1 MSGYFTELALSIDA
15 MLGDA
20 APAVEAG
27 IMDELSETEEMR
39 RRVYATTVAAWSSPV
54 ATLGTDNALAT
65 RSSGRA
71 AGIGKGSAKVTSTQ
85 RTAAA
90 AAVPSKAKVAA
101 PAVKFATTGL
111 SRPNAPAAS
120 LAAAA
125 VITGPNDSATITA
138 ALRPFTGQNDPIAVF
153 TKVSALA
160 VANDED
166 ERRRRGGGG
175 GGGHPVPT
183 AVARTTRGPSHA
195 QAIAARA
202 AIAAGPQPA
211 VFKVIS
217 TAGTKGAAGA
227 LLEYLGTRADED
239 GKKHDIQVFTSSGL
253 SVEAREQRRLLL
265 EEWQEDFREPFQN
278 TNFIEVDIEL
288 SGDPGRDDLH
298 DGLNAAFG
306 SKPFVYVRSGGTV
319 KVYAYTDLKAAGLA
333 KALQKLDHENGRG
346 GVLQRADDGITAR
359 LKDAGIVGR
368 AEIKAAVS
376 TERGGQY
383 FLQKFIRANA
393 GVIKSNGDELPA
405 GQRADKAAA
414 ALYASWK
421 ADFKTVEPRN
431 VYHVVFSARAGT
443 DARALLRAAEN
454 VLAEKIPDHKWA
466 IAHHPETGHVHVHA
480 MILARSENGRQL
492 HFSKAAL
499 YDWRAAYAEKAR
511 EEGIA
516 MVATS
521 RMDFA
526 ASRPFNMSQAGAYER
541 AKRDTRYS
549 VSPTI
554 AERVEAKRQ
563 AIFEAKTI
571 AAYGVGISRGW
582 QATATMTREA
592 MPGSQA
598 DAGAAAF
605 SAAIA
610 EVAAVQRS
618 GLRTTPASGGEGT
631 SLSSSAEKVDTL
643 IDLTHCMQ
651 EIMSM
656 DLSPLELRRKIAD
669 VNKAFGRIDGSL
681 TKKEDKQE
689 LAGIREEMN
698 GLLNERLNDVR
709 VQAATGG
716 TGATD
721 TVRDEGRSLREKE
734 QQAKTQDRANEQNPR
749 QPAKRA
755 APGSAPGKR
764 AEQQAER
771 AERQNRDAQRSLDD
785 DREC

>member
-1 MSGYFTELALSIDA
+1 MSGYFTELALSIDEV
-15 MLGDA
+15 LGEN

-27 IMDELSETEEMR
+27 IANELSDAEEIR
-39 RRVYATTVAAWSSPV
+39 RRAYAATVAAWSSPV
-54 ATLGTDNALAT
+54 ANLGADNAPAT
-65 RSSGRA
+65 RSAGRA
-71 AGIGKGSAKVTSTQ
+71 AGMGKGSAKISSTQ
-85 RTAAA
+85 RPSVGAQAKTAA
-90 AAVPSKAKVAA
+90 PR
-101 PAVKFATTGL
+101 AVKFAATGI
-111 SRPNAPAAS
+111 STPNAPAAPLTAS
-120 LAAAA
+120 AA
-125 VITGPNDSATITA
+125 VAGPKDSVTISG

-153 TKVSALA
+153 TKVAALA

-166 ERRRRGGGG
+166 ERRGRGGGG
-175 GGGHPVPT
+175 GGGLPVPT
-183 AVARTTRGPSHA
+183 AVAKTTRGPSNA

-202 AIAAGPQPA
+202 AVAAGAQPA

-227 LLEYLGTRADED
+227 LLEYLGTRPDED
-239 GKKHDIQVFTSSGL
+239 GKKHDIEVFTSSGL
-253 SVEAREQRRLLL
+253 SVETREQRRALL

-278 TNFIEVDIEL
+278 TNFIEVDVEL
-288 SGDPGRDDLH
+288 SGDPGRDELH
-298 DGLNAAFG
+298 DALNAALG
-306 SKPFVYVRSGGTV
+306 SKPFVYARIGSTV
-319 KVYAYTDLKAAGLA
+319 KAYAYTNMKAAALA
-333 KALQKLDHENGRG
+333 KALQKLDHENGRA

-359 LKDAGIVGR
+359 LKDAGVAGK

-393 GVIKSNGDELPA
+393 GVIKSDGDELPA
-405 GQRADKAAA
+405 DQRADKAAQ

-443 DARALLRAAEN
+443 DARALLRVAEN
-454 VLAEKIPDHKWA
+454 VLAERIPDHKWA

-480 MILARSENGRQL
+480 MILARSESGRPL
-492 HFSKAAL
+492 HFSKADL

-526 ASRPFNMSQAGAYER
+526 AARPFNMRHAGAYER
-541 AKRDTRYS
+541 SKRDTRYS

-554 AERVEAKRQ
+554 AQRVEAKRQ
-563 AIFEAKTI
+563 AVFEAKTI
-571 AAYGVGISRGW
+571 AAYGAGISRGW
-582 QATATMTREA
+582 QLTATLTREA

-598 DAGAAAF
+598 EAGAASF
-605 SAAIA
+605 SAAVA
-610 EVAAVQRS
+610 EFAAAKRS
-618 GLRTTPASGGEGT
+618 ALGPPPASNGEGT
-631 SLSSSAEKVDTL
+631 PLSLSAKRVVTL
-643 IDLTHCMQ
+643 IDLTSRIQ

-669 VNKAFGRIDGSL
+669 VNKAFDRIDGSL
-681 TKKEDKQE
+681 SKKEDKQE

-698 GLLNERLNDVR
+698 SLLNERLNDVR

-716 TGATD
+716 TGEAD
-721 TVRDEGRSLREKE
+721 TARDEGRSLREKE

-749 QPAKRA
+749 HPDKQTVPNSA
-755 APGSAPGKR
+755 AGKR
-764 AEQQAER
+764 GEQQADR
-771 AERQNRDAQRSLDD
+771 VERQNRDTQRSLDD
-785 DREC
+785 DRER

>member
-15 MLGDA
+15 MLGGT

-27 IMDELSETEEMR
+27 IADELSDAEEIR
-39 RRVYATTVAAWSSPV
+39 RRAYATTVAAWSSPV
-54 ATLGTDNALAT
+54 ATLGTDSPPAT
-65 RSSGRA
+65 RSAGRA
-71 AGIGKGSAKVTSTQ
+71 AGIGKGSAKVSSTQ
-85 RTAAA
+85 RASVGAQAKTAA
-90 AAVPSKAKVAA
+90 PR
-101 PAVKFATTGL
+101 AVKFAATGI
-111 SRPNAPAAS
+111 STPNAPAAP
-120 LAAAA
+120 LTAPAA
-125 VITGPNDSATITA
+125 VAGPKDSVTISG

-153 TKVSALA
+153 TKVASMA

-175 GGGHPVPT
+175 GGGRPVPT
-183 AVARTTRGPSHA
+183 SVAKTTRGPSHA

-202 AIAAGPQPA
+202 GIAAGAQPA

-227 LLEYLGTRADED
+227 LLEYLGTRPDED
-239 GKKHDIQVFTSSGL
+239 GKKHDIEVFTSSGL
-253 SVEAREQRRLLL
+253 SVDTREQRRALLD
-265 EEWQEDFREPFQN
+265 EWQEDFREPFQN
-278 TNFIEVDIEL
+278 TNFIEVDVDL

-298 DGLNAAFG
+298 DALNAAFG
-306 SKPFVYVRSGGTV
+306 SKPFVYARAGTTV
-319 KVYAYTDLKAAGLA
+319 KVYAYTDMKAAALA

-359 LKDAGIVGR
+359 LKDAGVAGQ

-383 FLQKFIRANA
+383 FLQKFIRANT
-393 GVIKSNGDELPA
+393 GVIKSDGEELPA
-405 GQRADKAAA
+405 GQRADKAAQ

-443 DARALLRAAEN
+443 DTRALLSAAEN

-480 MILARSENGRQL
+480 MILARSESGRQL
-492 HFSKAAL
+492 HFSKADL
-499 YDWRAAYAEKAR
+499 YDWRATFAEKAR

-526 ASRPFNMSQAGAYER
+526 ASRPFNMRQAGAYER
-541 AKRDTRYS
+541 SKRDTRYS
-549 VSPTI
+549 VSSTI
-554 AERVEAKRQ
+554 AQRVEAKRQ
-563 AIFEAKTI
+563 AFFEAKTI
-571 AAYGVGISRGW
+571 AAHGAGISSGW
-582 QATATMTREA
+582 QLTATMLREA
-592 MPGSQA
+592 MPGSRA

-618 GLRTTPASGGEGT
+618 ELRATPASSGVVT
-631 SLSSSAEKVDTL
+631 PLSRSIKKVDTL
-643 IDLTHCMQ
+643 IDLASRIQ

-656 DLSPLELRRKIAD
+656 ELSPLELRRKIAD
-669 VNKAFGRIDGSL
+669 VNKAFDRIDGSL
-681 TKKEDKQE
+681 SKKEDKHE

-721 TVRDEGRSLREKE
+721 SVRDEGRSLREKE
-734 QQAKTQDRANEQNPR
+734 RQAKTQDRANEQNPR
-749 QPAKRA
+749 QPDRQA
-755 APGSAPGKR
+755 APGSAAGKK
-764 AEQQAER
+764 AEQQAAR
-771 AERQNRDAQRSLDD
+771 VERQNRDTQRSLDD
-785 DREC
+785 DRER

>member
-1 MSGYFTELALSIDA
+1 MSGYFSELALSVDA
-15 MLGDA
+15 MLGDE

-27 IMDELSETEEMR
+27 IMDNLCEAEEIR
-39 RRVYATTVAAWSSPV
+39 RRAYAATVAAWGSPL
-54 ATLGTDNALAT
+54 AELGADNAAAT
-65 RSSGRA
+65 RSAGRA
-71 AGIGKGSAKVTSTQ
+71 AGIGKGSAKKSSTGRPAAAAQ
-85 RTAAA
+85 AKTAAPAAVKFAATGISTPSAHAARLTAAA
-90 AAVPSKAKVAA
+90 AVA
-101 PAVKFATTGL
+101 
-111 SRPNAPAAS
+111 
-120 LAAAA
+120 
-125 VITGPNDSATITA
+125 GPQDSATITA

-153 TKVSALA
+153 TKVAALV

-175 GGGHPVPT
+175 GSPDT
-183 AVARTTRGPSHA
+183 TSVAKTTRGPSHA

-202 AIAAGPQPA
+202 GIAAGAQPA

-217 TAGTKGAAGA
+217 TAGSKGAAGA
-227 LLEYLGTRADED
+227 LLEYLGTRPDED
-239 GKKHDIQVFTSSGL
+239 GKKHDIEVFTSSGL
-253 SVEAREQRRLLL
+253 SVETREQRQALL

-278 TNFIEVDIEL
+278 TNFIEVDVEL
-288 SGDPGRDDLH
+288 SGDPGRDELH
-298 DGLNAAFG
+298 DALNAAFG
-306 SKPFVYVRSGGTV
+306 SKPFVYARAGSAVR
-319 KVYAYTDLKAAGLA
+319 VYAYTDMKAAALA
-333 KALQKLDHENGRG
+333 KALQKVDHENGRG

-359 LKDAGIVGR
+359 LKDAGVAGK

-393 GVIKSNGDELPA
+393 GVIKSDGDELSA
-405 GQRADKAAA
+405 GQRADKAAQ

-431 VYHVVFSARAGT
+431 VYHVVFSARAST

-480 MILARSENGRQL
+480 MILARSESGRPL
-492 HFSKAAL
+492 HFSKGDL

-526 ASRPFNMSQAGAYER
+526 ASRPFNMRQAGAYER
-541 AKRDTRYS
+541 SKRDTRYT

-563 AIFEAKTI
+563 AVFEAKTI
-571 AAYGVGISRGW
+571 TAYGVGISRGW
-582 QATATMTREA
+582 QLTATMTREA

-598 DAGAAAF
+598 AAGAAAF
-605 SAAIA
+605 SATIA

-618 GLRTTPASGGEGT
+618 RLRTTPALGGEGT
-631 SLSSSAEKVDTL
+631 SLSSSSEKVDTL
-643 IDLTHCMQ
+643 IDLANRMQ

-656 DLSPLELRRKIAD
+656 ELSPLELRRKIAD
-669 VNKAFGRIDGSL
+669 VNKAFDRIDGSL
-681 TKKEDKQE
+681 SKTEDKQE

-698 GLLNERLNDVR
+698 GLLNERLNDLR

-734 QQAKTQDRANEQNPR
+734 QQAKTQDRANEGNPR
-749 QPAKRA
+749 RPDKQV
-755 APGSAPGKR
+755 APGSAAGKK
-764 AEQQAER
+764 AER
-771 AERQNRDAQRSLDD
+771 QADRVERQNRDTQRSLDD
-785 DREC
+785 DRER

>member
-1 MSGYFTELALSIDA
+1 M
-15 MLGDA
+15 
-20 APAVEAG
+20 
-27 IMDELSETEEMR
+27 
-39 RRVYATTVAAWSSPV
+39 AAWGSPP
-54 ATLGTDNALAT
+54 AELGAGNAPAT
-65 RSSGRA
+65 RSAGRA
-71 AGIGKGSAKVTSTQ
+71 AGAGKGSAKVSSRQ
-85 RTAAA
+85 RPAAA
-90 AAVPSKAKVAA
+90 ADILSKAKVAA
-101 PAVKFATTGL
+101 PAAVKFAATGI
-111 SRPNAPAAS
+111 STPNAPAAP
-120 LAAAA
+120 LTVPAA
-125 VITGPNDSATITA
+125 VAGPNDSATITA

-153 TKVSALA
+153 TKVAALA

-175 GGGHPVPT
+175 SGGGSGGRPVPT
-183 AVARTTRGPSHA
+183 AVAKTTRGSSHA

-202 AIAAGPQPA
+202 GIAAGAQPA

-227 LLEYLGTRADED
+227 LLEYLGTRPDED
-239 GKKHDIQVFTSSGL
+239 GKKHDIEVFTNSGL
-253 SVEAREQRRLLL
+253 SVESREQRRSLL
-265 EEWQEDFREPFQN
+265 EEWQEDFRESFQN
-278 TNFIEVDIEL
+278 TNFVEVDVEL
-288 SGDPGRDDLH
+288 SGDPGRDELH
-298 DGLNAAFG
+298 DALNAAFG
-306 SKPFVYVRSGGTV
+306 SKPFVYARAGSTV
-319 KVYAYTDLKAAGLA
+319 KVYAYTGMKAAALA
-333 KALQKLDHENGRG
+333 KALQKADHENGRG

-359 LKDAGIVGR
+359 LNDAGVVGK

-393 GVIKSNGDELPA
+393 GVIKSDGEELSA
-405 GQRADKAAA
+405 GQRADKAAQ

-431 VYHVVFSARAGT
+431 VFHVVFSARAGT
-443 DARALLRAAEN
+443 GARALLRAAEN

-480 MILARSENGRQL
+480 MILARSESGRQL
-492 HFSKAAL
+492 NFSKADL

-516 MVATS
+516 MVATR

-526 ASRPFNMSQAGAYER
+526 ASRPFNLRQAGVYER
-541 AKRDTRYS
+541 SKRDTRYS

-554 AERVEAKRQ
+554 AQRVEAKRQ
-563 AIFEAKTI
+563 AVFEAKTI
-571 AAYGVGISRGW
+571 AAYGAGIARGW
-582 QATATMTREA
+582 RLTATVMRGA

-618 GLRTTPASGGEGT
+618 ELPTTPTPSGEGT
-631 SLSSSAEKVDTL
+631 PLSSSAEKFDTL
-643 IDLTHCMQ
+643 IDLTNRIQ

-656 DLSPLELRRKIAD
+656 ELSPLELRRKIAD
-669 VNKAFGRIDGSL
+669 VNKAFDRIDGSL
-681 TKKEDKQE
+681 SKREDKQE

-716 TGATD
+716 TGASD

-749 QPAKRA
+749 KPDKRA
-755 APGSAPGKR
+755 TPGSAPGKK
-764 AEQQAER
+764 AEQQADR
-771 AERQNRDAQRSLDD
+771 VERQNRDTQRSLDD
-785 DREC
+785 DRER